1 MTFRKSTYKFT
12 FIAALAAILVLSS
25 CSEEA
30 ATEPFDMEKIPT
42 QTVRD
47 MLITKS
53 DRGRISMR
61 MTAPLMQHFEFRK
74 DSMDQSYDYY
84 PEGIFVRA
92 YTEDGALETTI
103 TADEAKHVT
112 TRGHDLWSA
121 FGNVVVINIIK
132 NERMESDT
140 IYWNQES
147 KKIYTDCYVKIT
159 SDSGLMQGYG
169 MESDEKARNSK
180 ILKPFD
186 SYSIKRDSNYVRK
199 DTLNFI
205 GPLK

>member
-1 MTFRKSTYKFT
+1 
-12 FIAALAAILVLSS
+12 
-25 CSEEA
+25 
-30 ATEPFDMEKIPT
+30 MEKIPT

-205 GPLK
+205 GTLK